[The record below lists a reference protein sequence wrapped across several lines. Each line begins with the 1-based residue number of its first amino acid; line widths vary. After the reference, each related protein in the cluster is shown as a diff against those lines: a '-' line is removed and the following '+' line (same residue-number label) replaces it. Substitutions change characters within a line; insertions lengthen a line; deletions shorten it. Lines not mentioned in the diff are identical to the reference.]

1 MRKKDN
7 FIGWLLFGAVGFVI
21 YKILT
26 DEDNSI
32 YAQDVKQIPDL
43 SKMKFGVAYPIMSL
57 SLLDSELEEKKK
69 HIRDLN
75 TITAGQLLIQLD
87 ENNGNLTVRRMA
99 ENFLYP
105 KAVFM
110 IYLLISNP
118 SFQLEIRNRKNDDYR
133 IFPNNNAG
141 TGHTKVIAPLLKKGK
156 TNGSLI
162 VIDRNDDENAI
173 YHLENEDGSS
183 PTPTPGNLSS
193 YRVLRHELIH
203 AYRNLTRRSL
213 NKQDVVKVY
222 TGKLSLR
229 QIPKTIGMEESLAVG
244 RIKNKFGEFIGIQI
258 HEDFELKFSK
268 FENKIP
274 FNEAIFT
281 KERNREK
288 VREAYRVEYH
298 GL

>member
-7 FIGWLLFGAVGFVI
+7 FMGWLLFGAVGLVI

-26 DEDNSI
+26 DKDEPI
-32 YAQDVKQIPDL
+32 YAQEVKQIPDL
-43 SKMKFGVAYPIMSL
+43 TKMKLGVTYPIISL

-75 TITAGQLLIQLD
+75 IITAGQLLIQLD
-87 ENNGNLTVRRMA
+87 GDNGNLTVTRMV

-105 KAVFM
+105 KAVAM
-110 IYLLISNP
+110 IYLLISNS
-118 SFQLEIRNRKNDDYR
+118 SFQLEIRNRRAEDKR
-133 IFPNNNAG
+133 IFQNEKG
-141 TGHTKVIAPLLKKGK
+141 TLHTRIPVALLKKGK

-162 VIDRNDDENAI
+162 VIDRKDDENAI

-183 PTPTPGNLSS
+183 LTPVYGNLSS

-203 AYRNLTRRSL
+203 AYRNLTRTSL
-213 NKQDVVKVY
+213 NKQDTVKVY
-222 TGKLSLR
+222 MGKLSLSK
-229 QIPKTIGMEESLAVG
+229 IPKSIGLEEALAVG
-244 RIKNKFGEFIGIQI
+244 RIKNKSGEWVGIQI
-258 HEDFELKFSK
+258 EKNSESKFRM

-281 KERNREK
+281 KERNRLK
-288 VREAYRVEYH
+288 VNEAYRVEYH
-298 GL
+298 AI